1 MTRSLLLLALFGTL
15 AFASPRVADAQSAE
29 EQDGDVQTRAEILR
43 KEREAKQGELE
54 PYEISSAEAR
64 LLRIQKANFP
74 RNIFVR
80 GWNQFRP
87 LIGGM
92 PSGSGFVVGPGF
104 VNGLDRESFDF
115 EANARVSTRG
125 FSTFDAR
132 VNFPTERSGAP
143 VLAYA
148 RAEARNLTELRFFG
162 LGQDSLAANRVTY
175 ELKDRTF
182 ETGLRAQLG
191 RFVEIFGRGAILVA
205 EVRGGTGDRPIF
217 EVFPPDV
224 VPGFGEHTN
233 YVVYGGDV
241 TVDLRDEGFPPV
253 GVVFKVGAHRYEDT
267 TTDRFDF
274 DHVVG
279 EVRGHIPLGHRNR
292 RLALRVRSAHS
303 MGRGDGEVP
312 FYLMEALGG
321 GSTLRGFREFRF
333 REPRNILINAEYRW
347 EVWTYLDF
355 TLFYDAGKVF
365 SDIDQ
370 LNFDGL
376 ESAYGFGIRTHA
388 PGGFLLRMDL
398 ASSSEGFR
406 FHIGSGPSF

>member
-1 MTRSLLLLALFGTL
+1 MTRSLLLLALVAL
-15 AFASPRVADAQSAE
+15 VSPRVAAAQTAE
-29 EQDGDVQTRAEILR
+29 EQSDDVQTRAEILLR
-43 KEREAKQGELE
+43 EREAKRGELE

-74 RNIFVR
+74 QNIFVR
-80 GWNQFRP
+80 GWHHFRP

-92 PSGSGFVVGPGF
+92 PSGSGFVIGPGF
-104 VNGLDRESFDF
+104 VSGLDRESFDV
-115 EANARVSTRG
+115 EVNARFSTRG
-125 FSTFDAR
+125 FTTFDAQ

-143 VLAYA
+143 VLAYV
-148 RAEARNLTELRFFG
+148 RAEARELPQLRFFG

-175 ELKDRTF
+175 ELEDRTV
-182 ETGLRAQLG
+182 ETGLRARLG
-191 RFVEIFGRGAILVA
+191 RFVEISGRGAIMAA
-205 EVRGGTGDRPIF
+205 EVSGGTGDRPIF

-224 VPGFGEHTN
+224 VPGFGENTN

-253 GVVFKVGAHRYEDT
+253 GVVFKVGAHRYEDV

-279 EVRGHIPLGHRNR
+279 EVQGHIPLGHLNR

-303 MGRGDGEVP
+303 MGRDGGEVP

-347 EVWTYLDF
+347 EVWTYVDF

-365 SDIDQ
+365 SDFDQ
-370 LNFDGL
+370 FNVDGL

-388 PGGFLLRMDL
+388 PGGFLLRMDV
-398 ASSSEGFR
+398 ASSSEGFK

>member
-15 AFASPRVADAQSAE
+15 ALASPRVADAQSAE

-43 KEREAKQGELE
+43 KEREAKRCELD

-125 FSTFDAR
+125 FTTFDAR

-162 LGQDSLAANRVTY
+162 LG
-175 ELKDRTF
+175 
-182 ETGLRAQLG
+182 
-191 RFVEIFGRGAILVA
+191 
-205 EVRGGTGDRPIF
+205 
-217 EVFPPDV
+217 
-224 VPGFGEHTN
+224 
-233 YVVYGGDV
+233 
-241 TVDLRDEGFPPV
+241 
-253 GVVFKVGAHRYEDT
+253 
-267 TTDRFDF
+267 
-274 DHVVG
+274 
-279 EVRGHIPLGHRNR
+279 
-292 RLALRVRSAHS
+292 
-303 MGRGDGEVP
+303 
-312 FYLMEALGG
+312 
-321 GSTLRGFREFRF
+321 
-333 REPRNILINAEYRW
+333 
-347 EVWTYLDF
+347 
-355 TLFYDAGKVF
+355 
-365 SDIDQ
+365 
-370 LNFDGL
+370 
-376 ESAYGFGIRTHA
+376 
-388 PGGFLLRMDL
+388 
-398 ASSSEGFR
+398 
-406 FHIGSGPSF
+406 

>member
-1 MTRSLLLLALFGTL
+1 MTRSLLLLALFVAL
-15 AFASPRVADAQSAE
+15 ASPRVAAAQTPE
-29 EQDGDVQTRAEILR
+29 EQSDDVQTRAEILQR
-43 KEREAKQGELE
+43 EREAKRGELE

-80 GWNQFRP
+80 GWHQFRP

-104 VNGLDRESFDF
+104 VNGLDRENFDF

-125 FSTFDAR
+125 FTTFDAQ
-132 VNFPTERSGAP
+132 VNFPTVRSGAP

-162 LGQDSLAANRVTY
+162 LGPDSVSSNRLTY
-175 ELKDRTF
+175 ELQDRTF

-191 RFVEIFGRGAILVA
+191 RFVEIYGRGGILAA
-205 EVRGGTGDRPIF
+205 EVRGGTGDNPIF
-217 EVFPPDV
+217 DVFPPEL
-224 VPGFGEHTN
+224 VPGFGGKTN

-267 TTDRFDF
+267 TTDQFDF

-279 EVRGHIPLGHRNR
+279 EVQGHIPLGFRNR

-303 MGRGDGEVP
+303 MGRDGGEVP
-312 FYLMEALGG
+312 FYLMETIGG
-321 GSTLRGFREFRF
+321 GSTLRGFDEFRF

-347 EVWTYLDF
+347 EVWTYVDF

-365 SDIDQ
+365 SDFDE

-388 PGGFLLRMDL
+388 PGGFLLRMDV
-398 ASSSEGFR
+398 ASSSEGFK

>member
-1 MTRSLLLLALFGTL
+1 MTRSLLLLALFGAL
-15 AFASPRVADAQSAE
+15 ASPGVADAQSAE
-29 EQDGDVQTRAEILR
+29 EQSDDVQTRAEILQR
-43 KEREAKQGELE
+43 EREAKRGELE
-54 PYEISSAEAR
+54 PYEISPAEAR

-74 RNIFVR
+74 QNIFVR

-104 VNGLDRESFDF
+104 VNGLDRENVDF

-125 FSTFDAR
+125 FTTFDAQ
-132 VNFPTERSGAP
+132 VNFPTVRSGAP

-162 LGQDSLAANRVTY
+162 LGPDSVSSNRLTY
-175 ELKDRTF
+175 ELQDRTF

-191 RFVEIFGRGAILVA
+191 RFVEIYGRGGILAA
-205 EVRGGTGDRPIF
+205 EVRGGTGDNPIF
-217 EVFPPDV
+217 DVFPPEL
-224 VPGFGEHTN
+224 VPGFGGKTN

-253 GVVFKVGAHRYEDT
+253 GVVFKVGGHRYEDT
-267 TTDRFDF
+267 TTDQFDF

-279 EVRGHIPLGHRNR
+279 EVQGHIPLGHRNR

-303 MGRGDGEVP
+303 IGRDGGEVP
-312 FYLMEALGG
+312 FYLMETIGG
-321 GSTLRGFREFRF
+321 GSTLRGFDEFRF

-365 SDIDQ
+365 SDFDQ

-388 PGGFLLRMDL
+388 PGGFLLRMDV
-398 ASSSEGFR
+398 ASSSEGYK